1 MELVAASIATFA
13 GIAYAM
19 KKPVSL
25 RRLPPKPGRGEC
37 QEHDGRSAL
46 VLPMHADENSIFLVD
61 IGVEDDDGNVQW
73 VEVAVDTGSESLM
86 IASSDC
92 KVVKKETYGHDKK

>member
-1 MELVAASIATFA
+1 MIFLAEKQRKMNMELVAA
-13 GIAYAM
+13 
-19 KKPVSL
+19 VL
-25 RRLPPKPGRGEC
+25 RLCGDRICDEETRVIKTAAKPGRGEC

-73 VEVAVDTGSESLM
+73 VKWL
-86 IASSDC
+86 
-92 KVVKKETYGHDKK
+92 